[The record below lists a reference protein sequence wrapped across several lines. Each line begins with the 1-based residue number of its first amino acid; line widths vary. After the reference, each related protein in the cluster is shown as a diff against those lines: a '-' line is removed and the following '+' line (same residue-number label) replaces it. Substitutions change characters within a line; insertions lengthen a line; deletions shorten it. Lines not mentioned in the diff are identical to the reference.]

1 MPALTATR
9 EPDAT
14 ATVVAWLYRRPT
26 LVKATARTDNFLVVR
41 TVPKSTVVGGKH
53 VLVTSDIK
61 VVDGARTRPE
71 AIALAKAHPGSVVVE
86 VK

>member
-9 EPDAT
+9 EPDNT

-26 LVKATARTDNFLVVR
+26 LVKATARTDRFLVVR
-41 TVPKSTVVGGKH
+41 TVPKRTVVGGKH

-61 VVDGARTRPE
+61 VVDGAPTRAE
-71 AIALAKAHPGSVVVE
+71 AQALTRQHPGSVVIE
-86 VK
+86 VR